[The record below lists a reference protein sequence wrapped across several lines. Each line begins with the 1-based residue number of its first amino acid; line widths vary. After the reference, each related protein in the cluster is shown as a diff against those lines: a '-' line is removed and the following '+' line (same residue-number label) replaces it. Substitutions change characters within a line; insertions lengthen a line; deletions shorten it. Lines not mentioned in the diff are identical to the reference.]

1 LRARLEKREGS
12 CAEFINGGADEVVL
26 IGKIAMILL
35 VLPVSLE
42 LGGELL
48 KKEVDNIGA
57 TQAGKQSAQRTF

>member
-1 LRARLEKREGS
+1 
-12 CAEFINGGADEVVL
+12 VVL

-48 KKEVDNIGA
+48 EKEVDNIGA
-57 TQAGKQSAQRTF
+57 TQAGKQSARRTF

>member
-1 LRARLEKREGS
+1 MA
-12 CAEFINGGADEVVL
+12 GADEVVL

-48 KKEVDNIGA
+48 EKEVVNIGA
-57 TQAGKQSAQRTF
+57 AQAGKQSARRTF